1 MAARVLVFAKK
12 SVAGLASAQL
22 VAELRDADLM
32 TLAEVLKLP
41 EGETAAVRAMWKI
54 FRIEEDR
61 QDDLDGV
68 ELHWHPEHRPI
79 QIRRGPPLEGELDE
93 VREQIGKK
101 RGARRVFDALDA
113 TTEVIEFEMGIPGSM
128 HLAATI
134 AEVLAFFVAERG
146 DGVVLF
152 YGREFAAPD
161 DRGKTL
167 LTLRG

>member
-22 VAELRDADLM
+22 VA
-32 TLAEVLKLP
+32 
-41 EGETAAVRAMWKI
+41 
-54 FRIEEDR
+54 
-61 QDDLDGV
+61 
-68 ELHWHPEHRPI
+68 
-79 QIRRGPPLEGELDE
+79 
-93 VREQIGKK
+93 
-101 RGARRVFDALDA
+101 
-113 TTEVIEFEMGIPGSM
+113 GSM